1 MTRTISIILCLSGAL
16 GCAYRPGGRDSE
28 LRAGE
33 VPMWTAALAPT
44 DGGTVRGKA
53 IAIVTGERRGTR
65 LVVTIEGS
73 RNGALHPWDIHEG
86 RCGGNGAIVGR
97 ASDYPPVPIG
107 GAGAASVHHAVVHA
121 AGLAVGHG
129 GEHFPVVAANDFL
142 ARDGADAQAL
152 GVHALHDPFAV
163 EQGEALGDIV
173 EDVAAAVALFAQQR
187 LGARGLGRGRAR
199 SRERAPAGGA
209 SRTPRG
215 ARGLAGADR

>member
-1 MTRTISIILCLSGAL
+1 MTRTISIILCLTGAL

-33 VPMWTAALAPT
+33 VPMWTAVLAPT

-53 IAIVTGERRGTR
+53 LAIGTGERRGTR

-107 GAGAASVHHAVVHA
+107 GAGAATMSLEV
-121 AGLAVGHG
+121 
-129 GEHFPVVAANDFL
+129 PVEL
-142 ARDGADAQAL
+142 
-152 GVHALHDPFAV
+152 
-163 EQGEALGDIV
+163 
-173 EDVAAAVALFAQQR
+173 
-187 LGARGLGRGRAR
+187 R
-199 SRERAPAGGA
+199 SRGDYYVDVHESFARRRTVTCGA
-209 SRTPRG
+209 LLRDDEGTIATSIG
-215 ARGLAGADR
+215 Y